1 MQLTEDLLFF
11 SKEEI
16 DNLTDNWSDLEIAK
30 KFGISYATVR
40 KARIAHNV
48 KTFTQ
53 KTGLVRIAETGELR
67 KKGSVRGVIRQDN
80 LDVTYF
86 SAIDT
91 PKKAYWLGM
100 LLADGWST
108 LRNGVPKEVGLAC
121 SPKDIHI
128 LQEFQK
134 EINHEGRI
142 IIKTNKNSLKKGK
155 ISQIATIRI
164 TCQEFTRLAIEA
176 GVTPRKSGKLCIPLS
191 VHDFPAEFCR
201 GFFDGDGSI
210 SEKNFTFI
218 CGSAGFQ
225 KELQAFIQTYTG
237 VRLYPA
243 ALLSPTTGK
252 PVERLSGYKKDRG
265 VLEWMY
271 VDPDPC
277 LERKY
282 KKFVGSWF

>member
-1 MQLTEDLLFF
+1 MPNQLFF
-11 SKEEI
+11 TKEQI
-16 DNLTDNWSDLEIAK
+16 NCLTDNWSDLEIAK
-30 KFGISYATVR
+30 KLNISYATVR
-40 KARIAHNV
+40 SARIAHDV

-53 KTGLVRIAETGELR
+53 KTGLVRIAKTGELR
-67 KKGSVRGVIRQDN
+67 KKGSVRGVVRSDN

-86 SAIDT
+86 SSIDT
-91 PKKAYWLGM
+91 PKKSYWLGM

-121 SPKDIHI
+121 SPKDIDI

-134 EINHEGRI
+134 EIKHEGKI
-142 IIKTNKNSLKKGK
+142 VIKTNKNSLKKGK
-155 ISQIATIRI
+155 ISHIATIRV
-164 TCQEFTRLAIEA
+164 TCQKFTQLAIEA
-176 GVTPRKSGKLCIPLS
+176 GVKPRKSGKLYIPNS
-191 VHDFPAEFCR
+191 AYNFPAAFCR

-218 CGSAGFQ
+218 CGSSKFQ
-225 KELQAFIQTYTG
+225 KDLQTFIQVHTG
-237 VRLYPA
+237 ATLYPA
-243 ALLSPTTGK
+243 ALISPITGK
-252 PVERLSGYKKDRG
+252 LVERLSGYKKDRT

-271 VDPDPC
+271 EDSTPC

>member
-1 MQLTEDLLFF
+1 MPSIDDQIFF
-11 SKEEI
+11 TKEEI
-16 DNLTDNWSDLEIAK
+16 DHLTDNWSDLEIAK
-30 KFGISYATVR
+30 KLNISYAKVR
-40 KARIAHNV
+40 KARVIHNV

-53 KTGLVRIAETGELR
+53 KTGLVRIEKTGELR
-67 KKGSVRGVIRQDN
+67 KKGSVRGVARSDN

-86 SAIDT
+86 SSINT

-108 LRNGVPKEVGLAC
+108 LRNGVPKEIGLAC

-134 EINHEGRI
+134 EINHEGKI
-142 IIKTNKNSLKKGK
+142 VIKTNKNSLKKDK
-155 ISQIATIRI
+155 ISQIATIRV

-176 GVTPRKSGKLCIPLS
+176 GVKPRKSGKLQIPHF
-191 VHDFPAEFCR
+191 VHSFPAAFCR

-225 KELQAFIQTYTG
+225 KELQAFIRTHTG
-237 VRLYPA
+237 VTLYPA
-243 ALLSPTTGK
+243 ALISPTTGK
-252 PVERLSGYKKDRG
+252 PVERLSGYKKDRK

-271 VDPDPC
+271 AVPDPC

-282 KKFVGSWF
+282 RKFVGSWF